1 MAIRTHRYSR
11 RALYCAVIAL
21 LLLSSCRTHR
31 SATGAVPPSSS
42 TPAAQQGAAE
52 DSILQR
58 ADANR
63 IPYEWFAT
71 RIRVSYSDGKSE
83 MDFTAVV
90 RMRRDSVIWLSL
102 QGPFGIE
109 GARVLITPDSVR
121 IVNHLSNEYTA
132 QPVSSLSRMLPMQT
146 SIRELQDFIMG
157 YYLHLSGLTPRYRG
171 MEDSLHL
178 IPAESAQLSYRAFL
192 YPENYTMAKSLL
204 TDKMVGQQMSI
215 TFGGYASEAGHPF
228 SEDRTIGLKQGDQA
242 YTLHLSYSKVRI
254 NEPLDFP
261 FEVGSGMKHSD
272 RIRFE

>member
-1 MAIRTHRYSR
+1 MAIRIYTMRH
-11 RALYCAVIAL
+11 CAVHL
-21 LLLSSCRTHR
+21 LGITLLFFSSCRTHH
-31 SATGAVPPSSS
+31 AVTGASQSSP
-42 TPAAQQGAAE
+42 TAPAIQQGAIE
-52 DSILQR
+52 DTILQR

-109 GARVLITPDSVR
+109 GARVLITPDTVR

-132 QPVSSLSRMLPMQT
+132 LPVSSLSRMLPLQT
-146 SIRELQDFIMG
+146 GIRELQDFILG

-171 MEDSLHL
+171 LEDSLRL
-178 IPAESAQLSYRAFL
+178 IQSESAQLSYRAFL

-204 TDKMVGQQMSI
+204 TDKMAGQQMSI

-228 SEDRTIGLKQGDQA
+228 SEDRTIGLKQGDQT

-261 FEVGSGMKHSD
+261 FEVGSGMKRSD